1 MIEVRH
7 LSKWYGP
14 VRALDDVSFEVGRG
28 RIVGFLGPNGAGKTT
43 CIRVLTGFIPATTGG
58 ATVGG
63 FDVLHESRQV
73 RARIGYLPENT
84 PLYPEMR
91 VEEQLHFFGKLH
103 GLNRSQ
109 RRRRID
115 ALSERVGLGAIRR
128 RPIGQLSKGNRQRVG
143 LAQAMLHD
151 PHVLVLDEPTAGLD
165 PAQISSVRRLIAELA
180 GEKTVLVST
189 HILSEVEKTC
199 QDVIIIAGGRIA
211 AHGTPAELKA
221 KAGRG
226 ARVLAEVRASE
237 AEVKQ
242 AFGSVAGVGSL
253 TTRME
258 GAWCVA
264 SVEATE
270 RELDL
275 RPALGEAAA
284 SRGWVVRALGHD
296 AASLEDYF
304 VQVTTEDSAAA

>member
-237 AEVKQ
+237 AAVKQ
-242 AFGSVAGVGSL
+242 AFGSVAGVGSV